1 VSCLFLVCTGGS
13 GMTGHPGP
21 PGAIGL
27 TGPSGPPGMYENILY
42 KNIKV
47 LP

>member
-1 VSCLFLVCTGGS
+1 
-13 GMTGHPGP
+13 MTGHPGP